1 MADCC
6 EQCAHYVADEEFG
19 DYCSVNLDED
29 EMERFLT
36 QSVKGD
42 GALPHPE
49 RKGLPLLSALRRVQD
64 RAKTKLIIHC
74 PSRKG
79 AALFFCSERYI

>member
-29 EMERFLT
+29 EME
-36 QSVKGD
+36 KGCHYFQLYD
-42 GALPHPE
+42 E
-49 RKGLPLLSALRRVQD
+49 YKIVQ
-64 RAKTKLIIHC
+64 KQN
-74 PSRKG
+74 
-79 AALFFCSERYI
+79 

>member
-29 EMERFLT
+29 EMERFLRGAT
-36 QSVKGD
+36 AQCPFYRRGD
-42 GALPHPE
+42 DYAT
-49 RKGLPLLSALRRVQD
+49 ARRQ
-64 RAKTKLIIHC
+64 
-74 PSRKG
+74 
-79 AALFFCSERYI
+79 